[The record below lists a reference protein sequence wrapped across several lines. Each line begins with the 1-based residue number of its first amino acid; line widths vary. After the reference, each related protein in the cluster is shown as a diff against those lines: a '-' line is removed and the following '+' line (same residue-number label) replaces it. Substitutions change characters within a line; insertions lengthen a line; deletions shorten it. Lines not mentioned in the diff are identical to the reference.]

1 MNVDHLWLAVRLGLG
16 WSVIVTSS
24 VMFAMSVARCVVRL
38 ARWRGTAVARWPAA
52 EVPVSFL
59 HDVREMW
66 VVVAIARDEDVTI
79 VMKVG
84 VKGGCEGEKV
94 LRGWKG
100 RGGAS

>member
-1 MNVDHLWLAVRLGLG
+1 
-16 WSVIVTSS
+16 
-24 VMFAMSVARCVVRL
+24 MFAMSVARCVVRL